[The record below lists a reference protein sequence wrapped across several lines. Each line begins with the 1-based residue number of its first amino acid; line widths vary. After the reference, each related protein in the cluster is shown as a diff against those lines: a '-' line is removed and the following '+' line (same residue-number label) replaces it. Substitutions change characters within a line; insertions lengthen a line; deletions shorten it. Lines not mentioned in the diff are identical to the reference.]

1 MTRSTNKFLYV
12 ARYSSIDRWSSG
24 GEAFTGKYFKG
35 NDFLLLFDFLDGKPP
50 ASKTLQKLKDLG
62 NHYEIFELEGMS
74 KEEQAQIILHRI
86 EQKSNE
92 SYTVVLIDLKEFDVI
107 HEEIPCY
114 QLESRLSIGSKNG
127 KKTIYNPS
135 QMRAIRARKKQDK
148 LNNTGCSDIEVEDSE
163 IRNKETHV
171 QSLKDTLI
179 REMESIQGK
188 VTSDSRD
195 PPNKKSNNT
204 SVHSNT
210 PVKDKQ
216 SEKNQS
222 DGNVKSGKSNPSRPN
237 KNTATDSTQSIAE
250 QISEGIDALF
260 QDSMD
265 AISGVSV
272 KPEEKNKEK
281 KTPSPHEQKGE
292 EGQHRSEEHQK
303 QEAPKPASPQ
313 RPKREPLTKE
323 EQEEKNREISRKT
336 IERSILGSGST
347 AAAQDIQYSAY
358 ENTRAELM
366 NLRIQQFIDS
376 LERAIPELSKKSLEF
391 EHYSK
396 MIITFLISDT
406 AEDFQENW
414 AATEPSK
421 SFKINDQIFRAYKT
435 EALFIQEMSDTLFS
449 DRWAT

>member
-1 MTRSTNKFLYV
+1 
-12 ARYSSIDRWSSG
+12 
-24 GEAFTGKYFKG
+24 
-35 NDFLLLFDFLDGKPP
+35 
-50 ASKTLQKLKDLG
+50 
-62 NHYEIFELEGMS
+62 
-74 KEEQAQIILHRI
+74 
-86 EQKSNE
+86 
-92 SYTVVLIDLKEFDVI
+92 
-107 HEEIPCY
+107 
-114 QLESRLSIGSKNG
+114 
-127 KKTIYNPS
+127 
-135 QMRAIRARKKQDK
+135 
-148 LNNTGCSDIEVEDSE
+148 
-163 IRNKETHV
+163 
-171 QSLKDTLI
+171 
-179 REMESIQGK
+179 
-188 VTSDSRD
+188 
-195 PPNKKSNNT
+195 
-204 SVHSNT
+204 
-210 PVKDKQ
+210 
-216 SEKNQS
+216 
-222 DGNVKSGKSNPSRPN
+222 
-237 KNTATDSTQSIAE
+237 
-250 QISEGIDALF
+250 
-260 QDSMD
+260 MD

>member
-222 DGNVKSGKSNPSRPN
+222 DGNVKSGKAIPVARIKTQRQIRPN
-237 KNTATDSTQSIAE
+237 Q
-250 QISEGIDALF
+250 
-260 QDSMD
+260 
-265 AISGVSV
+265 
-272 KPEEKNKEK
+272 
-281 KTPSPHEQKGE
+281 
-292 EGQHRSEEHQK
+292 
-303 QEAPKPASPQ
+303 
-313 RPKREPLTKE
+313 
-323 EQEEKNREISRKT
+323 
-336 IERSILGSGST
+336 
-347 AAAQDIQYSAY
+347 
-358 ENTRAELM
+358 
-366 NLRIQQFIDS
+366 
-376 LERAIPELSKKSLEF
+376 
-391 EHYSK
+391 
-396 MIITFLISDT
+396 
-406 AEDFQENW
+406 
-414 AATEPSK
+414 
-421 SFKINDQIFRAYKT
+421 
-435 EALFIQEMSDTLFS
+435 
-449 DRWAT
+449 